1 MAVFK
6 GRIISKQEHEK
17 EWTVK
22 IKDDTNNDFHTINI
36 KKSKAKNL
44 HVFLDKTDIIAY
56 YNQPQNNIPYFFID
70 GETLPLQADKNFR
83 LRKDIGFEA
92 SCILCVLSSFLSVFL
107 MLSFA
112 QYVLSALS
120 FSDKTNFSILVGVFV
135 FSAGFSAT
143 SLFNFLQKEALFVKE
158 LKDEFIGLMRK

>member
-1 MAVFK
+1 MTVFK

-17 EWTVK
+17 EWIVK
-22 IKDDTNNDFHTINI
+22 IKNDTNNDFHTVNIN
-36 KKSKAKNL
+36 KSKARNL
-44 HVFLDKTDIIAY
+44 NLFLDETEVIAY
-56 YNQPQNNIPYFFID
+56 YNTLQNNIPYFFIN

-92 SCILCVLSSFLSVFL
+92 SCILCVLSSFLSVSL
-107 MLSFA
+107 MLAFA
-112 QYVLSALS
+112 QYVLSILS
-120 FSDKTNFSILVGVFV
+120 FSNKTNFSILIGVFV

-158 LKDEFIGLMRK
+158 LNEEFIGLIRK